1 MKDNRRT
8 DTCKRRRQTFTAG
21 VLAATL
27 VVGMALSG
35 CKTETAQTPKLTGS
49 CIDILNEVYET
60 AELDT
65 DLRGAMQYYETTTID
80 ESMEEYI
87 LGTDEVEYT
96 DSAYSAPMMSSVAYQ
111 CVILRLEE
119 DADVVKAK
127 QTLRDHAEP
136 AKWICVEADSVVV
149 ESVGDVILYVM
160 ADKDTA
166 SAIKDAFLAL
176 GEVQ

>member
-1 MKDNRRT
+1 MKDQEKSGAG
-8 DTCKRRRQTFTAG
+8 KRGCQTLTAG
-21 VLAATL
+21 ILVAAMI
-27 VVGMALSG
+27 VGMALSG
-35 CKTETAQTPKLTGS
+35 CGTGTAQAPKLTGS

-65 DLRGAMQYYETTTID
+65 DLREAMQYYETTTID
-80 ESMEEYI
+80 ESMEAYI

-127 QTLRDHAEP
+127 QTLRDHADP
-136 AKWICVEADSVVV
+136 AKWICVEADTVVV

-166 SAIKDAFLAL
+166 NAIKDAFLAL
-176 GEVQ
+176 GES

>member
-1 MKDNRRT
+1 MKDQERT
-8 DTCKRRRQTFTAG
+8 GTGKRCCQTMTAG
-21 VLAATL
+21 IL
-27 VVGMALSG
+27 VVTIAVVMAFGG
-35 CKTETAQTPKLTGS
+35 CGAETAQTPKLTGS
-49 CIDILNEVYET
+49 CIDILSEVYET

-65 DLRGAMQYYETTTID
+65 DLREAMQYYDTATID
-80 ESMEEYI
+80 ESMETYI
-87 LGTDEVEYT
+87 LGTDEVDYT

-127 QTLRDHAEP
+127 QTLRDHADP
-136 AKWICVEADSVVV
+136 AKWICVEADTVVV

-166 SAIKDAFLAL
+166 NAIKDAFLAL
-176 GEVQ
+176 GES